1 MKRTLARASRTTG
14 VDKDTAAVHLAQT
27 YLGKYPQELA
37 DEPGQL
43 FPRDPARAQGTEDAV
58 MVRIHEL
65 GVPTRV
71 VRRRNVFVSRSFS
84 WAFTLAA
91 ALVIALV
98 SSMVTLGVLKSNST
112 VSIRFVLSAPE
123 ARSVTLVADFNNWS
137 PESHNLSRS
146 EDSGEWELVVPLRK
160 GRSYIYNFV
169 IDGEEW
175 LPDPSAQGT
184 IDDGL
189 GGQAS
194 YISL

>member
-1 MKRTLARASRTTG
+1 MT
-14 VDKDTAAVHLAQT
+14 
-27 YLGKYPQELA
+27 
-37 DEPGQL
+37 
-43 FPRDPARAQGTEDAV
+43 
-58 MVRIHEL
+58 I
-65 GVPTRV
+65 
-71 VRRRNVFVSRSFS
+71 
-84 WAFTLAA
+84 AA
-91 ALVIALV
+91 ALVIAFV
-98 SSMVTLGVLKSNST
+98 SSLVTLGVLKASST

-137 PESHNLSRS
+137 PEGYSLSRS
-146 EDSGEWELVVPLRK
+146 HESGDWELVVPLRK
-160 GRSYIYNFV
+160 GRSYVYNFV

>member
-1 MKRTLARASRTTG
+1 MKRTVPKLSRNSGGNMKASAIR
-14 VDKDTAAVHLAQT
+14 LAQT
-27 YLGKYPQELA
+27 YVSSPQQELING
-37 DEPGQL
+37 PGQL
-43 FPRDPARAQGTEDAV
+43 FPRDPVLAQRTEDTV
-58 MVRIHEL
+58 MAKIRAL
-65 GVPTRV
+65 GPP
-71 VRRRNVFVSRSFS
+71 SRLAPPSKALSFRQFR
-84 WAFTLAA
+84 WAITMAA

-98 SSMVTLGVLKSNST
+98 SSLVTLGLLKSSST

-137 PESHNLSRS
+137 PESHSLSRS
-146 EDSGEWELVVPLRK
+146 HESGDWELVVPLRK
-160 GRSYIYNFV
+160 GRGYVYNFV